1 MEVRYLQLRQT
12 ISDKLRP
19 SDTVSQTI
27 WNCITLS
34 LSYSISNYAW
44 LFQIIYPKLT
54 QTTSDYLR
62 LSQDMERKKLSQT
75 TSDYLRQ
82 SQEMQYFLR
91 LSQIISDYLRL
102 VAQFYPS
109 KYRDEARRGEQC
121 LKQTEDVF
129 GPVSERGFGEG

>member
-1 MEVRYLQLRQT
+1 
-12 ISDKLRP
+12 
-19 SDTVSQTI
+19 
-27 WNCITLS
+27 
-34 LSYSISNYAW
+34 
-44 LFQIIYPKLT
+44 
-54 QTTSDYLR
+54 
-62 LSQDMERKKLSQT
+62 MERKKLSQT

-82 SQEMQYFLR
+82 SQEMQYFLRLSQIISDYLKIWKNFLR